1 MSANNK
7 LEMVGLKEL
16 HRDLANLPEELTDE
30 ASLIVGQH
38 ALEAQTQVVDA
49 YPSRTGRL
57 KRGVTKD
64 HYRGRFTTHWIVKS
78 RAPHAHLFERG
89 TGQRQT
95 ARGANRGRMP
105 PAPSGQ
111 AMVPIVIRRRRVMV
125 EALKDLVRRA
135 GFLVP

>member
-1 MSANNK
+1 MSVK
-7 LEMVGLKEL
+7 LEMQGLAEL
-16 HRDLANLPEELTDE
+16 RKALEQLPEELTEE
-30 ASLIVGQH
+30 ASTIVGQH
-38 ALEAQTQVVDA
+38 ALQAQQQVVDA
-49 YPSRTGRL
+49 YPSRSGRL

-95 ARGANRGRMP
+95 AKGANRGRMP

-111 AMVPIVIRRRRVMV
+111 AMIPIVIRRRRAMV

-135 GFLVP
+135 GFTVD